1 MFRAVKYFVD
11 LLDNDHT
18 YSKGDAFPR
27 EGVSFSEERIEQLV
41 KAGLIKQDKRKKKA
55 EQRR

>member
-1 MFRAVKYFVD
+1 MFRAAKYFVD
-11 LLDNDHT
+11 ILDNDHT

-41 KAGLIKQDKRKKKA
+41 KAGLIKQDKRKKKN
-55 EQRR
+55 E